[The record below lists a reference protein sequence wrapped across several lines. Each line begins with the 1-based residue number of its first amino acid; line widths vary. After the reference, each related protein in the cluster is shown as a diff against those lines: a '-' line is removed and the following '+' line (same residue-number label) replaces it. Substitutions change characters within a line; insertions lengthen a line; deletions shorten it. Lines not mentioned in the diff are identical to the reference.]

1 MGALRLRLHTT
12 DGLPI
17 TCDPRRAG
25 VAIADLMTGMYST
38 VGILGVLRGKKIL

>member
-1 MGALRLRLHTT
+1 LRLRTT

-17 TCDPRRAG
+17 ACGPQRVG

-38 VGILGVLRGKKIL
+38 VGILGVLRGNKIL